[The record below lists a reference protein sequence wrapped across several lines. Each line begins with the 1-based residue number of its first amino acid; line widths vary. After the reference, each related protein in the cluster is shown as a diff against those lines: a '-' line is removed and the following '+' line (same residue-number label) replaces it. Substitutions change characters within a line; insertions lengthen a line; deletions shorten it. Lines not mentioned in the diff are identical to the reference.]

1 MIFWIGFFTFVFA
14 ALYIDMAVLN
24 KKVHTIRFKEALK
37 QSAFWIGLAVIF
49 NIAVYFFMGT
59 EKAVE
64 FLTAYLIE
72 ESLSMDNLFVFLMI
86 FQYFQVPAQYQ
97 HKVLYWGILS
107 AIVMRLFFIFA
118 GVTLVAKFHWV
129 IYFFGAFL
137 VFTAIKMLLKKDEEI
152 HPENNPL
159 LKLFKR
165 FVPVTH
171 EYHQSRF
178 FIKENGRIFATPLI
192 VVLFTI
198 EISDVAFAVDSIPA
212 VLCVSNDLFIV
223 YTSNIFAILG
233 LRSLYFALAGLMPL
247 FHYLKYGLALILGFI
262 GTKMLIA
269 EFYKIPTGI
278 ALGVVGFILIFS
290 VIASIVFPPKKKGEV
305 CN

>member
-1 MIFWIGFFTFVFA
+1 MIFWIGFFAFVFL
-14 ALYIDMAVLN
+14 ALYVDMAVLN
-24 KKVHTIRFKEALK
+24 KKVHTITLKEALK

-72 ESLSMDNLFVFLMI
+72 ESLSMDNLFVFLLI
-86 FQYFQVPAQYQ
+86 FQYFNVPSQYQ

-107 AIVMRLFFIFA
+107 AIVMRLIFIFA
-118 GVTLVAKFHWV
+118 GVTLVSKFHWV
-129 IYFFGAFL
+129 IYVFGAFL
-137 VFTAIKMLLKKDEEI
+137 VFTAIKMIFKKDEEI

-159 LKLFKR
+159 LKIFKK
-165 FVPVTH
+165 FVPVTQEFH
-171 EYHQSRF
+171 RSSF
-178 FIKENGRIFATPLI
+178 FIKENGRIFGTPLI
-192 VVLFTI
+192 VVLFMI

-212 VLCVSNDLFIV
+212 VLCVSNDLFVV

-247 FHYLKYGLALILGFI
+247 FHYLKYGLAFILGFI
-262 GTKMLIA
+262 GIKMLIE
-269 EFYKIPTGI
+269 EFFKIPTGA
-278 ALGVVGFILIFS
+278 ALGVVGSILILS
-290 VIASIVFPPKKKGEV
+290 VIASIVFPPKKKSDG
-305 CN
+305 C

>member
-1 MIFWIGFFTFVFA
+1 MIFWIGFFAFVFV
-14 ALYIDMAVLN
+14 ALYVDMAVLN
-24 KKVHTIRFKEALK
+24 KKVHTIRLKEALK

-86 FQYFQVPAQYQ
+86 FQYFQVPEQYQ

-107 AIVMRLFFIFA
+107 AIVMRLIFIFA

-129 IYFFGAFL
+129 IYVFGAFL
-137 VFTAIKMLLKKDEEI
+137 VFTAIKMLMKKDEEI
-152 HPENNPL
+152 HPENNPM

-171 EYHQSRF
+171 EYHKSHF
-178 FIKENGRIFATPLI
+178 FTKESGRLIATPLM
-192 VVLFTI
+192 VVLFMI
-198 EISDVAFAVDSIPA
+198 EISDIAFAVDSIPA

-247 FHYLKYGLALILGFI
+247 FHYLKYGLAFILGFI
-262 GTKMLIA
+262 GTKMLIVN
-269 EFYKIPTGI
+269 FCKIPTGI
-278 ALGVVGFILIFS
+278 ALGVVGSILILS
-290 VIASIVFPPKKKGEV
+290 VIASIVFPPKKKE
-305 CN
+305 N

>member
-1 MIFWIGFFTFVFA
+1 MFWIIFFALVFV
-14 ALYIDMAVLN
+14 ALYVDLALLN
-24 KKVHTIRFKEALK
+24 KRAHTICLKEALK
-37 QSAFWIGLAVIF
+37 QSAFWIGLAILF
-49 NIAVYFFMGT
+49 NVFVYFTMGT

-86 FQYFQVPAQYQ
+86 FQYFNVPSQYQ

-107 AIVMRLFFIFA
+107 AIVMRMVFIFA
-118 GVTLVAKFHWV
+118 GVTLVSKFHWV
-129 IYFFGAFL
+129 IYVFGVFL
-137 VFTAIKMLLKKDEEI
+137 VFTAIKMILKKDEEI

-159 LKLFKR
+159 LKIFKR
-165 FVPVTH
+165 LVPVTS
-171 EYHQSRF
+171 EYHRSSF
-178 FIKENGRIFATPLI
+178 FIRENGRLMATPLI
-192 VVLFTI
+192 VVLFMI

-247 FHYLKYGLALILGFI
+247 FHYLKYGLAFILAFI

-269 EFYKIPTGI
+269 QWFKVPTGI
-278 ALGVVGFILIFS
+278 ALGVVGSILILS
-290 VIASIVFPPKKKGEV
+290 VIISVVFPPDKKDI
-305 CN
+305 C

>member
-1 MIFWIGFFTFVFA
+1 MIFWIGFFFFVFV
-14 ALYIDMAVLN
+14 ALYVDMAVLN
-24 KKVHTIRFKEALK
+24 KKVHTIRLKEALK

-86 FQYFQVPAQYQ
+86 FQYFQVPEQYQ

-107 AIVMRLFFIFA
+107 AIVMRLVFIFA

-129 IYFFGAFL
+129 IYVFGAFL
-137 VFTAIKMLLKKDEEI
+137 VFTAIKMLMKKDEEI
-152 HPENNPL
+152 HPENNPM

-171 EYHQSRF
+171 EYHKSHF
-178 FIKENGRIFATPLI
+178 FTKESGRLIATPLM
-192 VVLFTI
+192 VVLFMI
-198 EISDVAFAVDSIPA
+198 EISDIAFAVDSIPA

-262 GTKMLIA
+262 GIKMLIVN
-269 EFYKIPTGI
+269 FCKIPTGI
-278 ALGVVGFILIFS
+278 ALGVVGSILILS
-290 VIASIVFPPKKKGEV
+290 VIASIVFPPKKKE
-305 CN
+305 N

>member
-1 MIFWIGFFTFVFA
+1 MIFWIGFFAFVFL
-14 ALYIDMAVLN
+14 ALYVDMTVLN
-24 KKVHTIRFKEALK
+24 KKVHTIRLKEALK

-86 FQYFQVPAQYQ
+86 FQYFQVPDQYQ

-107 AIVMRLFFIFA
+107 AIVMRLIFIFA

-129 IYFFGAFL
+129 IYVFGAFL

-152 HPENNPL
+152 HPENNPM

-171 EYHQSRF
+171 EYHQSHF
-178 FIKENGRIFATPLI
+178 FTKEAGRLIATPLM
-192 VVLFTI
+192 VVLFMI
-198 EISDVAFAVDSIPA
+198 EISDIAFAVDSIPA

-247 FHYLKYGLALILGFI
+247 FHYLKYGLAFILGFI
-262 GTKMLIA
+262 GTKMLIVN
-269 EFYKIPTGI
+269 FCKIPTGI
-278 ALGVVGFILIFS
+278 ALGVVGSILILS
-290 VIASIVFPPKKKGEV
+290 VIASIVFPPKKKE
-305 CN
+305 N

>member
-1 MIFWIGFFTFVFA
+1 MIFWIGFFAFVFV
-14 ALYIDMAVLN
+14 ALYVDMAVLN
-24 KKVHTIRFKEALK
+24 KKNHTICLKEALK

-72 ESLSMDNLFVFLMI
+72 ESLSMDNLFVFLLI
-86 FQYFQVPAQYQ
+86 FQYFLVPDQYQ

-107 AIVMRLFFIFA
+107 AIVMRLIFIFA
-118 GVTLVAKFHWV
+118 GVTLVSKFHWV
-129 IYFFGAFL
+129 IYVFGAFL
-137 VFTAIKMLLKKDEEI
+137 VFTAIKMIFKKDEEI

-159 LKLFKR
+159 LKLFKK
-165 FVPVTH
+165 FVPVTK
-171 EYHQSRF
+171 EYHRSHF

-247 FHYLKYGLALILGFI
+247 FHYLKYGLAFILGFI
-262 GTKMLIA
+262 GIKMLIA
-269 EFYKIPTGI
+269 EFIKIPTGI
-278 ALGVVGFILIFS
+278 ALGVVGSILIFS
-290 VIASIVFPPKKKGEV
+290 VIASIVFPPGKKDI
-305 CN
+305 C